1 MPPPPKT
8 QASAPF
14 SSRELNGEVLVEE
27 LSDLRLAQVQARH
40 LMDLANGVRDVIG
53 VPVSEAALRLKAM
66 AGQRF
71 AGQPAV
77 ASLLVRWAL
86 RVKTEQDLKVLS
98 AHLLRLAVTNAL
110 LPSLRRAAERL
121 PRTGR

>member
-1 MPPPPKT
+1 MPPPPKS

-27 LSDLRLAQVQARH
+27 LSDLRLAQVQGKH
-40 LMDLANGVRDVIG
+40 LLDLANGVRDVVG
-53 VPVSEAALRLKAM
+53 TPVPEAALRLKAM

-77 ASLLVRWAL
+77 ASLLVRWAMK
-86 RVKTEQDLKVLS
+86 VKSDQDLKILS

-121 PRTGR
+121 PRTAR